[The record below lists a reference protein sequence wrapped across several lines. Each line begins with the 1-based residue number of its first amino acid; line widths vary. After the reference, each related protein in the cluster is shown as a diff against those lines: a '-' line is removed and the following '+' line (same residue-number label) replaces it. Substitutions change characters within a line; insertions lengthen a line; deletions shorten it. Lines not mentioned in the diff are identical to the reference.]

1 MVVATFTCLTCGQAS
16 RGIRRMQVSRS
27 SPACKQACAV
37 EPVCLARGSLLRE
50 YDKGTGHL
58 SYVRPERPST

>member
-1 MVVATFTCLTCGQAS
+1 MVVATLTCLTCGQAS

-37 EPVCLARGSLLRE
+37 ESVCLARGSLLRE
-50 YDKGTGHL
+50 YARETGQMA
-58 SYVRPERPST
+58 YVKPDGQVK